1 MPRAFK
7 IIYMMSERS
16 NRSLGFLN
24 LNGLYKN
31 FRVDYHFDDYQRI
44 KEIT

>member
-1 MPRAFK
+1 MPQFFK
-7 IIYMMSERS
+7 S
-16 NRSLGFLN
+16 SLRRQKRVLCCHSSQFD
-24 LNGLYKN
+24 GLYKN